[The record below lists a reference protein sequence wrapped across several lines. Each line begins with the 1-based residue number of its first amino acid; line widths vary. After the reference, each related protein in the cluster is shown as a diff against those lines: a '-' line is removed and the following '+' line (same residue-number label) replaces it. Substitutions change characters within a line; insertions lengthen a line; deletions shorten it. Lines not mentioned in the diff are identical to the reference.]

1 MKRKKLSLYQM
12 LERFDTE
19 EKAMRH
25 IESVRWSRGRTCPR
39 CKSKKTCESN
49 HKKMPYWCGG
59 CRKYFSVR
67 TGTLMENSR
76 APYRKWL
83 AAIYLMGT
91 SPKGASSNKLASDLG
106 VTQKTAWFLC
116 HRIREAW
123 KVKSPKFKGAVEI
136 DETYVGGLERN
147 KHSNKKLRE
156 GHGQVGKKPI
166 VGIRERETRR
176 VKAFAVDKVDIGT
189 IARTLIENV
198 ERGSHVYSDEHGA
211 YTVVRM
217 LGFEHMAVNHKK
229 GEYVRGESSTNGVE
243 SFWATI
249 KRGFKG
255 TYHKMSHK
263 HLQRYADEY
272 ATRHNMRREDTI
284 DMIDLTLKNMVAKKL
299 TYRDLIH

>member
-1 MKRKKLSLYQM
+1 MAGRYLPYGHFSQGSVKQQAGKRP
-12 LERFDTE
+12 
-19 EKAMRH
+19 
-25 IESVRWSRGRTCPR
+25 GRYA
-39 CKSKKTCESN
+39 E
-49 HKKMPYWCGG
+49 
-59 CRKYFSVR
+59 
-67 TGTLMENSR
+67 
-76 APYRKWL
+76 
-83 AAIYLMGT
+83 
-91 SPKGASSNKLASDLG
+91 
-106 VTQKTAWFLC
+106 TAWFLC